1 MLGIGEI
8 LSALNIVEKL
18 GRFLSWGLGKRKRP
32 QETVAGRFIRL
43 FESHGVHRNQI
54 PRFFGH
60 GLTVQDVQSDGSL
73 LPKLDEALLQAACD
87 LFAVRREWLDGAD
100 TQVYACHDFYKHPEN
115 VAGFLDALKAANPGG
130 DLHGDLLAPKQG
142 EGEALI
148 VLYETIGSVGDKVV
162 YRYHLLNNWLFDYW
176 KARAYLAACVAI
188 AWKHNVFIRGVYL
201 GGKVIAELA
210 EGKRLVGE
218 NGGGLDSYPG
228 RRWYPEDMSFKPDA
242 FLKGVDAER
251 GNFGIVSAID
261 LWLRLD
267 EQGFMD
273 ANLEMYDR
281 VMVRDQF
288 RSVRREYVSESA
300 HGVIS

>member
-54 PRFFGH
+54 PRFFGY

-73 LPKLDEALLQAACD
+73 LPRLDEALLQAACD

-100 TQVYACHDFYKHPEN
+100 TQVYACHDFYKHPAN
-115 VAGFLDALKAANPGG
+115 VAGFLDALEAANLGG
-130 DLHGDLLAPKQG
+130 DLHGVLLAPKQG
-142 EGEALI
+142 GGEALI
-148 VLYETIGSVGDKVV
+148 VLYETIGSVGDKAV
-162 YRYHLLNNWLFDYW
+162 YRYHLLNNWLFQYW
-176 KARAYLAACVAI
+176 KARTYLAACVAI
-188 AWKHNVFIRGVYL
+188 AWKHNVFIRGVFL
-201 GGKVIAELA
+201 DGKVIAELA

-218 NGGGLDSYPG
+218 NGNGLDSYPG
-228 RRWYPEDMSFKPDA
+228 KRWYPEEMSFKPEV
-242 FLKGVDAER
+242 FLEGVDAER

-281 VMVRDQF
+281 KAVRDLF
-288 RSVRREYVSESA
+288 RSVRRERFTECA
-300 HGVIS
+300 HGVLS